1 MVSILHQN
9 TALND
14 MASLSLTHPLAISTT
29 PSAPTIRIPFSTK
42 HNQLGFVRRKHAC
55 KASTSTSNSATTDDD
70 ENKKNPKKLDRRD
83 MLIGL
88 GGLYGVAGLATE
100 PFASATPVAAPDL
113 STCHTLKDPPPS
125 APLNPGDVKCCPPYS
140 DNIIDFKPARSFTRL
155 RIRPA
160 AHTLDPDGIA
170 KYKKALEL
178 MRALPEDDPRS
189 FAQQAKIHCA
199 YCNGAYDQV
208 GFPSQYIQVHN
219 SWLFFPFHRWYLY
232 FYEKILGNLINDPTF
247 ALPFWNWDHPSGY
260 QMPSIFVDPTSSLY
274 DQYRNQSHLP
284 PALID
289 LDFTVSEVKNPT
301 AAPTDAEQTA
311 TNLKVMYR
319 QMVSNAKNATLF
331 FGKPYRTGDAPN
343 PGQGSIESIPHT
355 PVHIWTGDNRRANWE
370 DMGNFYSAGRD
381 PLFYSHHANVDRM
394 WNIWKSLPGAKRVD
408 ITDPD
413 FLNTTFVFYDE
424 NAQLVRVKVGD
435 SLDSRK
441 LGYVYEDVDLPWLRS
456 KPRATKSKIV
466 KMLKKYGVACAADA
480 TPVTQFPITLDKTVT
495 TVVARPKKSRS
506 KLEKEDEEE
515 VLVIQ
520 GIDYANNVPVK
531 FDVYI
536 NDEDDDAVTGPEKS
550 EFAGSFATVPHST
563 DSGATN
569 IKTELNL
576 GITELLE
583 DIGADDDDK
592 VKVTLV
598 PKSGK
603 GKVKIDGIKIDFIS

>member
-1 MVSILHQN
+1 
-9 TALND
+9 
-14 MASLSLTHPLAISTT
+14 MASLSLAHPLVITSN
-29 PSAPTIRIPFSTK
+29 PSAPTSRIPFPTK
-42 HNQLGFVRRKHAC
+42 RSQVVLVRRLAC
-55 KASTSTSNSATTDDD
+55 KASATPSEGSASTTDHA
-70 ENKKNPKKLDRRD
+70 NQKNPRKLDRRD

-88 GGLYGVAGLATE
+88 GGLYGVAGLASD

-113 STCHTLKDPPPS
+113 STCHALKDPPEQP
-125 APLNPGDVKCCPPYS
+125 PLNPSDVKCCPPYS
-140 DNIIDFKPARSFTRL
+140 TDIIDFKPARSFTKL

-160 AHTLDPDGIA
+160 AQTLDPEGIA
-170 KYKKALEL
+170 KYKKAVEL

-189 FAQQAKIHCA
+189 FVQQAKVHCA

-208 GFPSQYIQVHN
+208 GFPSQYLQVHN

-247 ALPFWNWDHPSGY
+247 ALPFWNWDSPSGY
-260 QMPSIFVDPTSSLY
+260 QMPSIYVDPTSSLY
-274 DQYRNQSHLP
+274 DEYRNQSHLP
-284 PALID
+284 PTIVD
-289 LDFTVSEVKNPT
+289 LDYT
-301 AAPTDAEQTA
+301 AKELTTPAPAVTDAEQTA

-319 QMVSNAKNATLF
+319 QMVSGAKNASLF
-331 FGKPYRTGDAPN
+331 FGKPYKTGDSPN
-343 PGQGSIESIPHT
+343 PGAGCIENIPHT
-355 PVHIWTGDNRRANWE
+355 PIHIWTGDTRRDNGE

-408 ITDPD
+408 ISDPD
-413 FLNTTFVFYDE
+413 YLNSTFLFYDE
-424 NAQLVRVKVGD
+424 NAQLVRVRVGD

-441 LGYVYEDVDLPWLRS
+441 LGYVYEDVDLPWLKS
-456 KPRATKSKIV
+456 KPRPVKSKIV
-466 KMLKKYGVACAADA
+466 KILKKLGVARAADTNI
-480 TPVTQFPITLDKTVT
+480 TPLSQFPITLDKTIT

-520 GIDYANNVPVK
+520 GIDYANDVPVK

-536 NDEDDDAVTGPEKS
+536 NDEDDDAITGPDKS

-563 DSGATN
+563 TSVTN

-576 GITELLE
+576 GISDLLE

-592 VKVTLV
+592 VKVTIV